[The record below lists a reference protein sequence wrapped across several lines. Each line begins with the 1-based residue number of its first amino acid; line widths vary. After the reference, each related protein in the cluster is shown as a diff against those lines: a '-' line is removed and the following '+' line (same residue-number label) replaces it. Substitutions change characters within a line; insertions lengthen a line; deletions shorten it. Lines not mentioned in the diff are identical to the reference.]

1 MKNGLNLKLAEG
13 KISESINNYIKIYK
27 KITNDD
33 LQNIE
38 SIDLRIT
45 NKAIIKF
52 IEKDND

>member
-1 MKNGLNLKLAEG
+1 MKNGLNLKLAENN
-13 KISESINNYIKIYK
+13 ISESIKNYIKIYK
-27 KITNDD
+27 KISNDE

-52 IEKDND
+52 IEKKND